1 MFHFENPIFF
11 LLIPPVTALFFLL
24 RRLRRYNA
32 VFVSNI
38 NPIKKSATR
47 YSHTKIIL
55 FILNIAVILFLISIA
70 AGPRGVG
77 GIKEEKL
84 TGIDIVIAMDI
95 SGSMRAEDFKPN
107 RIEAAKRIT
116 IDFIEKM
123 KGNRIGMVLF
133 AGRSFTQAPLTV
145 DYGILKEFI
154 SRIDLSMIDIS
165 GTAIGDAIVTGVN
178 RLFDNK
184 ARSKVIV
191 LLTDGENNGG
201 SIDPLTAAAVARHRD
216 VKVYTI
222 GIGTSEGA
230 PIPVYSESGRVVGRI
245 LVKIDEK
252 QLRDIAEITGG
263 KYIMASDEKGLIN
276 AFNQIAAMEK
286 DAIEIKRYTI
296 YKEYY
301 PHLAVIAVFIFSSS
315 FFYERIKRGIRRNQ
329 IIKDIF
335 AVSLILLLLF
345 IAVSQKAGGRD
356 ADGEGMDIVIAI
368 DASLSMLAEDV
379 SPNRAG
385 YADSLAKRII
395 TSLPDTR
402 IGIVLFSDYGYVLCP
417 LTFDLDS
424 ALTLLSNRSADN
436 NSGGTDIADAMT
448 TASLL
453 FTDEKREKIIL
464 MLTDGENNR
473 GSRPE
478 KAAEELK
485 DKDIKVYTIGIGK
498 KEGVFIPV
506 KKDGH
511 AGFKKD
517 ISGEHVRTRL
527 DDSMLKEISRISSG
541 KYIDIDSDPVEAI
554 KKEGRIQK
562 AEFRRQGSVGYLSFI
577 ALMLFMVMSII

>member
-1 MFHFENPIFF
+1 M
-11 LLIPPVTALFFLL
+11 TALFFLL

-38 NPIKKSATR
+38 NPIKKSVTR

-55 FILNIAVILFLISIA
+55 LILNIAVMLLLVSIA

-77 GIKEEKL
+77 GIKEDKL

-123 KGNRIGMVLF
+123 KGNRIGLALF

-145 DYGILKEFI
+145 DYEILKTFI
-154 SRIDLSMIDIS
+154 NRIDLGMIDIS
-165 GTAIGDAIVTGVN
+165 GTAIGDAVVTGVN

-184 ARSKVIV
+184 ARSKVVV

-263 KYIMASDEKGLIN
+263 KYIRASDEKGLIN

-286 DAIEIKRYTI
+286 GAIEIKRYTI

-345 IAVSQKAGGRD
+345 IAVSQKAGGKD
-356 ADGEGMDIVIAI
+356 TDGEGMDIVVAI

-395 TSLPDTR
+395 TSLPVKR
-402 IGIVLFSDYGYVLCP
+402 AGIVLFSDYGY
-417 LTFDLDS
+417 
-424 ALTLLSNRSADN
+424 
-436 NSGGTDIADAMT
+436 I
-448 TASLL
+448 
-453 FTDEKREKIIL
+453 
-464 MLTDGENNR
+464 
-473 GSRPE
+473 
-478 KAAEELK
+478 
-485 DKDIKVYTIGIGK
+485 
-498 KEGVFIPV
+498 
-506 KKDGH
+506 
-511 AGFKKD
+511 
-517 ISGEHVRTRL
+517 
-527 DDSMLKEISRISSG
+527 
-541 KYIDIDSDPVEAI
+541 
-554 KKEGRIQK
+554 
-562 AEFRRQGSVGYLSFI
+562 
-577 ALMLFMVMSII
+577 